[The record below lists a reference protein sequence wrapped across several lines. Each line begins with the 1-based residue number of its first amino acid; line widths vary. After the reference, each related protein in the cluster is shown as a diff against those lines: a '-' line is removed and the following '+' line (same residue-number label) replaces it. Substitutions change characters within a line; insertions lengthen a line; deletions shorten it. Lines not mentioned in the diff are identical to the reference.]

1 MAIPDYQQIML
12 PLLKLTNDGREWSL
26 REAVQA
32 IGREFKLTPAE
43 LEERIPSQSMSTIYN
58 RVGWARTYLAK
69 ATLLTRTRRGYFQIA
84 DAGRALLATN
94 PASMNS
100 KFLTQ
105 YPGFNEFRT
114 LKRTDESDESVDAGA
129 VTEISTLTPEEVIE
143 AAHAKLR
150 TQLADELL
158 ESILAASPIFF
169 ENLVLDLL
177 VAMGY
182 GGNRRD
188 AAQATK
194 RSGDDGIDGIIKED
208 RLGLD
213 TIFVQ
218 AKRWARDRTV
228 GRPDIQQFSGS
239 LQGNRARKGIFI
251 TTAGFSREARDFVER
266 VEAKIVLIDG
276 PTLAQLMI
284 DHGIG
289 VSTQATYTVK
299 RIDSDYFQDA

>member
-1 MAIPDYQQIML
+1 ML
-12 PLLKLTNDGREWSL
+12 PLLRLTNDGREWSL
-26 REAVQA
+26 RDAVDA
-32 IGREFKLTPAE
+32 IGREFHLTSAE
-43 LEERIPSQSMSTIYN
+43 LDERIPSQAMSTIYN

-69 ATLLTRTRRGYFQIA
+69 ATLLARTRRGYFQITEP
-84 DAGRALLATN
+84 GKQLLATKPTVLN
-94 PASMNS
+94 T

-105 YPGFNEFRT
+105 YPGFNEFRNVR
-114 LKRTDESDESVDAGA
+114 RTDETVESDDSSA
-129 VTEISTLTPEEVIE
+129 VSEISTLTPEEVIE

-150 TQLADELL
+150 AQLAEELL

-213 TIFVQ
+213 AIYVQ

-228 GRPDIQQFSGS
+228 GRPDIQQFAGS

-251 TTAGFSREARDFVER
+251 TTSGFSREAREFVER
-266 VEAKIVLIDG
+266 VEAKIVLIEG
-276 PTLAQLMI
+276 PTLAGLMI
-284 DHGIG
+284 DHEIG
-289 VSTQATYTVK
+289 VTTVSRYTIK
-299 RIDSDYFQDA
+299 RVDGDYFL